1 VLALDLLGL
10 GVSLLLALL
19 ATTKELD
26 VAAHSNEYYK
36 IGNKRCDRPNYN
48 LDARMT

>member
-26 VAAHSNEYYK
+26 VAAHSKKY
-36 IGNKRCDRPNYN
+36 
-48 LDARMT
+48 